1 VSRLIPI
8 DMIILGYV
16 SVVSI
21 VALARAPNSTGTWW
35 LVLANTLIVLLVILV
50 TRPGLGRMGR
60 LVREIYPI
68 LLLTSLYGALDILN
82 VGRGTNLYDPVVLG
96 WENWLFGGQIS
107 REWWQ
112 MAPSRLWS
120 TIFHGSY
127 LAYYLII
134 PLPPLYFAAKGNQV
148 ALRRS
153 VLLITTAFVVC
164 YLFFI
169 FFPVAGPY
177 YQFPRPTGTFV
188 DNPMAQAV
196 YGILATGSSYGAA
209 FPSSHVAATVAAVVA
224 AWWGAP
230 RLGLI
235 LAIPTAL
242 LTIGVVYTQMHYGV
256 DALAGLIVAALVVTG
271 TWLVETRTSPG
282 VV

>member
-1 VSRLIPI
+1 VSRLVPI

-16 SVVSI
+16 GVVSI
-21 VALARAPNSTGTWW
+21 VALARAPGNTGTWW
-35 LVLANTLIVLLVILV
+35 LLLANALIVLLVILV

-82 VGRGTNLYDPVVLG
+82 VGRGIHMYDQVVLG
-96 WENWLFGGQIS
+96 WEDWLFGGQIS
-107 REWWQ
+107 RVWWQ
-112 MAPSRLWS
+112 TAPSRLWS
-120 TIFHGSY
+120 IVLHGSY
-127 LAYYLII
+127 LAYYFII
-134 PLPPLYFAAKGNQV
+134 PLPPLYFAVKGNQV

-177 YQFPRPTGTFV
+177 YEFPRPTGTFV

-235 LAIPTAL
+235 LALPTAL

-256 DALAGLIVAALVVTG
+256 DALAGLIVAGLVVTG
-271 TWLVETRTSPG
+271 TWMVETRTSPG
-282 VV
+282 AV